1 MKFNSGINT
10 IKKVFTAAEMASGTT
25 PVVIVPAPGAGLTI
39 LPIGMYIKNNVTV
52 TWTSDA
58 TASYFSVGNTVSI
71 SVNPDIIFTS
81 GFTGVTTPVPIDT
94 AGTGQITTNSALS
107 LVLDGTA
114 ATGGT
119 GTIDVIVIY
128 KVMPL

>member
-10 IKKVFTAAEMASGTT
+10 IKKVFTAGEMASGTT

-52 TWTSDA
+52 EWTTDA
-58 TASYFSVGNTVSI
+58 TSSYFQVGGAVSVAF
-71 SVNPDIIFTS
+71 NPSTIFST
-81 GFTGVTTPVPIDT
+81 GFAGYTWVIPIDT
-94 AGTGQITTNSALS
+94 IGAGVASSNSALS
-107 LVLDGTA
+107 LYLDGAA

-119 GTIDVIVIY
+119 GTIDVVVIY